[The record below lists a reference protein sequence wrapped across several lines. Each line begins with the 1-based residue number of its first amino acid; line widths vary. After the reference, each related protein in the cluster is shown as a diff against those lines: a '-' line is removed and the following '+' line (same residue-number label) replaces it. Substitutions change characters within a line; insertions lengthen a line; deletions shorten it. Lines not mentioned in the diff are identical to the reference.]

1 MRNATVDTHLDL
13 SVTDI
18 IWLGETA
25 DSHRG
30 VDLVLVRDKDGK
42 PTLREKPEPGDEVV
56 QEITVRTSEP
66 STQRGFTREEIAE
79 VICRSAEGKEFRL
92 KTSDEYDAVFWSESA
107 VRKFVWPYYHSHRLW
122 DADLQKLQDQYDG
135 DREAVA
141 IAHQAP
147 SKSSIQKTS
156 SVANLLV
163 AKVAANKA
171 APELKFM
178 SAAHYCAR

>member
-1 MRNATVDTHLDL
+1 MRNATIDTHLDL

-42 PTLREKPEPGDEVV
+42 PTLKEKAEPGDDVV
-56 QEITVRTSEP
+56 QEITVRTADTSARP
-66 STQRGFTREEIAE
+66 GFTREEIAE

-92 KTSDEYDAVFWSESA
+92 TTADEYDAVFWSESS

-122 DADLQKLQDQYDG
+122 DAELQQLQDQFDT
-135 DREAVA
+135 DPMAVA

-147 SKSSIQKTS
+147 SKSSVQKTS
-156 SVANLLV
+156 SVSNLLV
-163 AKVAANKA
+163 AKVAADKA

-178 SAAHYCAR
+178 RAAHYCAR

>member
-1 MRNATVDTHLDL
+1 MRNATIDTHLDL

-18 IWLGETA
+18 IWLGERA
-25 DSHRG
+25 DSKRG

-42 PTLREKPEPGDEVV
+42 PNLRETPEPGDEVV
-56 QEITVRTSEP
+56 QEITIRTPDP
-66 STQRGFTREEIAE
+66 SGQPGFTREQIAE
-79 VICRSAEGKEFRL
+79 VICRSAEGKEFTL
-92 KTSDEYDAVFWSESA
+92 LSSKEFDAVFWSESS

-122 DADLQKLQDQYDG
+122 DAELQTLQDQFDG
-135 DREAVA
+135 DPTAVA

-147 SKSSIQKTS
+147 SKSSVQKTS
-156 SVANLLV
+156 SVSNLLV

-178 SAAHYCAR
+178 PAAHYCAR